1 MAVVSEEMIRRVGLD
16 EAYFISCLLSYIKKH
31 KEEKRHFYEGRTWNR
46 STCEGLAE
54 SLAVNWSADKIG
66 RVTRSLIKKGILI
79 KGNHNNISYD
89 RTTWITFVNEREIFN
104 FHSYHFEDYLNKKQ
118 QEISPLK
125 VQKESQSE
133 ETQHFANLQN
143 GSCTDA
149 ESILHV
155 CGDYTNPNTTIP
167 IQYRER
173 GEPSQKDPFDFE
185 FTETQ
190 KEIANSKN
198 IDINFEF
205 KVFKDYWQADKLP
218 KKFSASRR
226 FSTWLH
232 NARSRSTSNANN
244 LTTQQQ
250 LKQHLKDLEETGPSP
265 DFRPSEY

>member
-1 MAVVSEEMIRRVGLD
+1 D
-16 EAYFISCLLSYIKKH
+16 AY
-31 KEEKRHFYEGRTWNR
+31 E
-46 STCEGLAE
+46 
-54 SLAVNWSADKIG
+54 
-66 RVTRSLIKKGILI
+66 
-79 KGNHNNISYD
+79 
-89 RTTWITFVNEREIFN
+89 
-104 FHSYHFEDYLNKKQ
+104 
-118 QEISPLK
+118 EISPLK
-125 VQKESQSE
+125 EQKEPGSQE
-133 ETQHFANLQN
+133 VRHFSKMRN
-143 GSCTDA
+143 GYLKN
-149 ESILHV
+149 EKSISHV
-155 CGDYTNPNTTIP
+155 CDDYTNPNTTIP